1 MPGPRDKTERACT
14 RACTHAHVHALAR
27 THTQDVSS
35 QSNECINKISLFIIA
50 IIITMN
56 KARSDA
62 ISGAAWLGK
71 GGIRL
76 ALDFRDKKRSQ

>member
-1 MPGPRDKTERACT
+1 M
-14 RACTHAHVHALAR
+14 HALAR

-71 GGIRL
+71 GWFSTVGDKAGPRL
-76 ALDFRDKKRSQ
+76 